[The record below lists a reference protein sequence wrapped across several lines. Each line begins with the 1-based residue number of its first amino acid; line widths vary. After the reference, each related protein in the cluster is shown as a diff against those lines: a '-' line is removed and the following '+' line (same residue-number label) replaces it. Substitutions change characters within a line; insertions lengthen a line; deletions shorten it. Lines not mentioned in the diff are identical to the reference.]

1 MFKLANLAVVFSL
14 VATLVIVP
22 FGTAALADDL
32 MKEEEISAPAMM
44 ADAVVVR
51 PVGIL
56 ATGVGFVVY
65 IVSLP
70 FSYPGGNTQKVWET
84 LVEAPAKFTFKRPL
98 GDL

>member
-1 MFKLANLAVVFSL
+1 MFKFVKHAIVFSL
-14 VATLVIVP
+14 VATLVVAP
-22 FGTAALADDL
+22 FATTALADDL

-44 ADAVVVR
+44 ADAVVIR

-70 FSYPGGNTQKVWET
+70 FSYPGGNTQKVWEN
-84 LVEAPAKFTFKRPL
+84 LVEAPAKYTFKRPL